1 MSGSNWGASTV
12 TQSIASNRSVTLK
25 LTTLDEQ
32 GIVGSDYSRGL
43 QMDILVQTLSTFLS
57 IYTILLIIRILLSWF
72 PNVDWMSPPFS
83 VLSQL
88 TDPYLNIF
96 RSIIPPLGGIDL
108 SPILAFLL
116 LSFVRQGIVAN
127 RSRYRILLRLL
138 LSSVEASGD
147 SPPTFKFYPW

>member
-1 MSGSNWGASTV
+1 
-12 TQSIASNRSVTLK
+12 
-25 LTTLDEQ
+25 
-32 GIVGSDYSRGL
+32 
-43 QMDILVQTLSTFLS
+43 MDILVQTLSTFLS

-72 PNVDWMSPPFS
+72 PNVDWLSPPFS

-116 LSFVRQGIVAN
+116 LSFVRKGIVEFAAATA
-127 RSRYRILLRLL
+127 
-138 LSSVEASGD
+138 SSYAY
-147 SPPTFKFYPW
+147 F